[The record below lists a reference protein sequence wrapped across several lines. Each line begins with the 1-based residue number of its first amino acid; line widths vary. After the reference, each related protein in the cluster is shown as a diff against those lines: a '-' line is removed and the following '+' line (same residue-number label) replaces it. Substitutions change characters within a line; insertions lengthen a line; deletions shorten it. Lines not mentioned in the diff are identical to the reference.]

1 VSQETDDRPARE
13 RRSLEDGIAEW
24 RSYVRRRQAIHA
36 VDVDEL
42 EDHLRSQAS
51 ALVAAGLTEDEAFL
65 IAVKRIGDL
74 DALSREFAREHSERL
89 WKRLVV
95 APGAASG
102 SGGDTREALV
112 AVALAV
118 GAAVAI
124 KVPELFGVRMDP
136 NEELPRLYVRNLS
149 LFALPFLAAFFAVR
163 RSLPPLGRLWL
174 AAPFVVGALA
184 INLMPFATGGPA
196 EVLAVPVAHT
206 EMLAVLHLPIALWLA
221 VGYAYV
227 SGRWRDHDQRM
238 NYVRFSGEWFIYYA
252 LIALGGGVLMGL
264 TAFVFSSIGLRPESL
279 VATWILPCGAV
290 GAVVVAAWLVE
301 AKQSVIENMA
311 PVLTL
316 LFTPLLTLLLLAFLA
331 TVAWT
336 GSGIAVGRELL
347 IGFDLLLVVVVGLV
361 LYAMSARDP
370 HKPPGPFDALQLLL
384 VACALLVD
392 ALALWA
398 VSARISEFG
407 LSPNKVAALGENLI
421 LLVNLGWTAVL
432 YARFLAGR
440 VAFAPLERWQ
450 TAYLPVYAL
459 WAWVVVV
466 VFPPLF
472 GFR

>member
-1 VSQETDDRPARE
+1 VSHETDHPALA

-51 ALVAAGLTEDEAFL
+51 ALVEAGLTEDEAFL

-74 DALSREFAREHSERL
+74 DSLSREFAREHSERL

-95 APGAASG
+95 APDAASG
-102 SGGDTREALV
+102 KGTDVREALV
-112 AVALAV
+112 AVALAI

-124 KVPELFGVRMDP
+124 KVPELFGVRMQQDQ
-136 NEELPRLYVRNLS
+136 ELPAFYFRNFS
-149 LFALPFLAAFFAVR
+149 LLVLPFLAAFFAWK
-163 RSLPPLGRLWL
+163 RSLATPGRLWL

-184 INLMPFATGGPA
+184 INLMPFAPGGST
-196 EVLAVPVAHT
+196 EILAA
-206 EMLAVLHLPIALWLA
+206 LHLPIALWLA
-221 VGYAYV
+221 VGFAYAA
-227 SGRWRDHDQRM
+227 GRWRDHGQRM

-252 LIALGGGVLMGL
+252 LIALGGGVLMAL

-279 VATWILPCGAV
+279 LFTWILPCGAV
-290 GAVVVAAWLVE
+290 GAVVIAAWLVE

-316 LFTPLLTLLLLAFLA
+316 LFTPLFTLLLLAFLA

-336 GSGIAVGRELL
+336 GSGIAVGREVL
-347 IGFDLLLVVVVGLV
+347 IGFDLLLVLVVGLV

-370 HKPPGPFDALQLLL
+370 QKPPGPFDALQFLL
-384 VACALLVD
+384 VVCALLVD
-392 ALALWA
+392 VLALWA

-466 VFPPLF
+466 IFPPLF